1 MLIARTSR
9 KANPSERGSGLALII
24 LAVAGLAA
32 LSATMV
38 TVSLGS
44 HREQSAELR
53 KSQAG
58 YICQAGLSQAM
69 YQLQRGQTGGVGS
82 EHNPSSWGGGRFW
95 VNASSGG
102 TNITVL
108 DAVGTDNG
116 ATVHQQLVVRGVP
129 TNMWTRA
136 LFGKDS
142 VSLDSTVKVDS
153 YNSTLGTYASQVSG
167 AGANAHARTN
177 GSVGSNGNISA
188 GSATKIWGN
197 ATPGPGHTV
206 SLHEAS
212 VSGSTTAATSMVTF
226 PPIAVPTYT
235 AKGALSATSNK
246 TIPSGNWTYTN
257 VSVSE
262 NKVLTITGPANVV
275 ISNLTMVS
283 NSNISINDTNGP
295 VTLTIIDNVKLDS
308 NSNIIPLSKNPANL
322 RINML
327 SDNVADPEV
336 VVALDTVSISS
347 NSTIYGVIYAPE
359 ARIRLDSNFTLY
371 GALMARELSL
381 DSNCKFH
388 FDENLLSAMASGG
401 VTYETLA
408 WREVSHSN

>member
-1 MLIARTSR
+1 M
-9 KANPSERGSGLALII
+9 
-24 LAVAGLAA
+24 AVAGLAA

-38 TVSLGS
+38 TVSMGS
-44 HREQSAELR
+44 HREQAAELR
-53 KSQAG
+53 RNQAT
-58 YICQAGLSQAM
+58 YLCQAGLSQAM
-69 YQLQRGQTGGVGS
+69 YQLQRGLDGAVGS
-82 EHNPSSWGGGRFW
+82 MHDPSLWGGGQFW
-95 VNASSGG
+95 VGSSSGG

-108 DAVGTDNG
+108 DATGADAG

-142 VSLDSTVKVDS
+142 VSLDATVNVDS
-153 YNSTLGTYASQVSG
+153 YDSTLGTYASQVSG
-167 AGANAHARTN
+167 GGNNAHARSN

-188 GSATKIWGN
+188 SSATKIWGN
-197 ATPGPGHTV
+197 ANPGPGHTV

-212 VSGSTTAATSMVTF
+212 VTGSTTPATSPVVF
-226 PPIAVPTYT
+226 PPLSVPSYT

-246 TIPSGNWTYTN
+246 TIPAGNWTYTN
-257 VSVSE
+257 VSVSQ
-262 NKVLTITGPANVV
+262 NKTLTLTGPANIV

-283 NSNISINDTNGP
+283 NSNISINDAAGP

-308 NSNIIPLSKNPANL
+308 NSNIIPISKNPANL

-336 VVALDTVSISS
+336 VVALDSVSISS
-347 NSTIYGVIYAPE
+347 NTTIYGVIYAPE
-359 ARIRLDSNFTLY
+359 ARIRLDSNFVLY
-371 GALMARELSL
+371 GAIMARDLSF

-388 FDENLLSAMASGG
+388 FDENLLSAMASGAT
-401 VTYETLA
+401 TYEVLA
-408 WREVSHSN
+408 WRRISSHD